1 MARPLAKSPLVLFAL
16 CLWILACSASLA
28 EDDEIQKGK
37 YQKEISFAEK
47 AVETAKRIWGPEEP
61 ATADA
66 LDDLGL
72 LLKKA
77 GNYAKAEPLFQE
89 ALRIRQKVFGSE
101 NPSTANSLNNLAV
114 LYQAMHEYAK
124 AEPLYQEALRICR
137 KVLGSENPSTALSLS
152 NLAFLYK
159 AMGEYAKAEPLYQE
173 ALRIRQKVLGFEHP
187 NTAKSLNNLA
197 LLYVDMSE
205 YTRAE
210 PLYQEALRIR
220 QKVLGSE
227 HPDTAT
233 SLNNLAGLY
242 MDTGEY
248 TKAEPLYQE
257 ALRIRQKVL
266 GAENPETATS
276 LNELGTLYHHM
287 GQYTKAESLYQET
300 LRIRQKV
307 LGSENPETL
316 ASLNNLASLYHA
328 TGEYAKAEPLLQEAL
343 RICQKVL
350 GPEHPSTARSLSNL
364 GVLYKD
370 MGEYAKAEPLLQE
383 ALRINQEALGPQD
396 RISAI
401 SLNNLASL
409 YQAMGEY
416 AKAEPL
422 AQEAL
427 RIRQKVLGS
436 ENPETATSLGNLASL
451 YKDMGEYAKA
461 EPLAQEVLRIQQKVL
476 GSEHR
481 DTATS
486 LGNLAELY
494 KDMGECAKAEPL
506 LQEALRIDQK
516 VLGSENP
523 DTVTSLN
530 NLAGLYEDV
539 GEYAKAEPL
548 YQEALRIKQ
557 KLFGAENP
565 STARSINN
573 LAYLYQDMGEYAK
586 AEPLYQEALRIKQKL
601 FGAEH
606 PDTATSLNNLA
617 LLYDDMGEYAKAE
630 PLYLEALRID
640 QKVLGAEDRQTA
652 VSLNNLASLYKR
664 MGQYAKAE
672 PLYQKALRIWQ
683 EVLGPEHP
691 DTATG
696 FENLAYLEFDL
707 GRIGEATALARQASA
722 AQLTILSKIFSFTS
736 EQQRLAYLDIFSPYS
751 LFPILKG
758 TETDLA
764 TAVLRY
770 KGVVL
775 DSIVEDRLLAE
786 ASQKSE
792 DQKLVEQLN
801 LDKGQLGQLLL
812 QPAQRLTAETNQ
824 RIEALEGDV
833 EKIESELAQHVA
845 GLGKARHALGVRVE
859 QVQATIPN
867 DGALIEYLRYPRY
880 LGKGKWERGYG
891 AIVLFSKGAPLWI
904 PLSKANEI
912 EHLVRR
918 YSNLVR
924 GSPEEEELSAN
935 LQALYEA
942 LWAPIDQALPSQTKR
957 IIISPDGQLNFIS
970 FATLLAKDKQ
980 FLAEKY
986 SVEYV
991 ASGRDLLRE
1000 LKPSTVKE
1008 VVLFANPDFG
1018 LASKPML
1025 AVADNGSSEPGV
1037 MPAGKKKRD
1046 LADEIENWRFGSLNG
1061 TQKENDELIKKF
1073 VGWGW
1078 TPSDFTAKEATKE
1091 AVRKIHS
1098 PYILHLATH
1107 GFFAKEDPTATQS
1120 EPESPSINDRQSVT
1134 KSKFFKNPMHRS
1146 GLALAGAQ
1154 TTIETWKRDE
1164 VPPVENDGIL
1174 TAEDVSTLD
1183 LKGTWLVTLSACD
1196 TGSGEARA
1204 GEGVMGLRRGFIQAG
1219 AQNLLM
1225 TLWPISD
1232 EVTVQIMSDFYEAA
1246 HNTGNASEALAE
1258 VQRNWLLK
1266 LRTEKGLAQ
1275 AVNLAGPFIM
1285 SSQGVLKVN
1294 REGPRSNSQSLWF
1307 PARFPL
1313 CSPFMFSGRYKGF
1326 GITVLECVS
1335 HRNLGPGRTSIF
1347 GQRWPWAKTHLKIT
1361 ESSPRKRSTII
1372 VQPSDLVRPDY
1383 STIACRSIWP
1393 TGRIRHFAYR
1403 AGSSAQ
1409 YNSFSCS
1416 SRSVN
1421 RGSKRSPNQCRTA
1434 KLALL
1439 TLCMSPVS
1447 AVRTMS
1453 DVLRYQISNT

>member
-1 MARPLAKSPLVLFAL
+1 
-16 CLWILACSASLA
+16 
-28 EDDEIQKGK
+28 
-37 YQKEISFAEK
+37 
-47 AVETAKRIWGPEEP
+47 
-61 ATADA
+61 
-66 LDDLGL
+66 
-72 LLKKA
+72 
-77 GNYAKAEPLFQE
+77 
-89 ALRIRQKVFGSE
+89 
-101 NPSTANSLNNLAV
+101 
-114 LYQAMHEYAK
+114 
-124 AEPLYQEALRICR
+124 
-137 KVLGSENPSTALSLS
+137 
-152 NLAFLYK
+152 
-159 AMGEYAKAEPLYQE
+159 MGEYAKAEPLCQE
-173 ALRIRQKVLGFEHP
+173 ALRITQKVRGP
-187 NTAKSLNNLA
+187 
-197 LLYVDMSE
+197 
-205 YTRAE
+205 
-210 PLYQEALRIR
+210 
-220 QKVLGSE
+220 E
-227 HPDTAT
+227 HPDT
-233 SLNNLAGLY
+233 
-242 MDTGEY
+242 
-248 TKAEPLYQE
+248 
-257 ALRIRQKVL
+257 
-266 GAENPETATS
+266 
-276 LNELGTLYHHM
+276 
-287 GQYTKAESLYQET
+287 
-300 LRIRQKV
+300 
-307 LGSENPETL
+307 
-316 ASLNNLASLYHA
+316 
-328 TGEYAKAEPLLQEAL
+328 
-343 RICQKVL
+343 
-350 GPEHPSTARSLSNL
+350 
-364 GVLYKD
+364 
-370 MGEYAKAEPLLQE
+370 
-383 ALRINQEALGPQD
+383 
-396 RISAI
+396 AI
-401 SLNNLASL
+401 SLNNLAKL
-409 YQAMGEY
+409 Y
-416 AKAEPL
+416 
-422 AQEAL
+422 
-427 RIRQKVLGS
+427 S
-436 ENPETATSLGNLASL
+436 
-451 YKDMGEYAKA
+451 
-461 EPLAQEVLRIQQKVL
+461 
-476 GSEHR
+476 
-481 DTATS
+481 DT
-486 LGNLAELY
+486 
-494 KDMGECAKAEPL
+494 
-506 LQEALRIDQK
+506 
-516 VLGSENP
+516 
-523 DTVTSLN
+523 
-530 NLAGLYEDV
+530 

-557 KLFGAENP
+557 KVLGAEDP
-565 STARSINN
+565 STATSINN
-573 LAYLYQDMGEYAK
+573 LAGLYQDMGEYAK
-586 AEPLYQEALRIKQKL
+586 AEPLYQEALRIKQKVLGPEHPGTALGLNNLANLYKGMGAYSKAEPL
-601 FGAEH
+601 FQEALDIFRKVRGPEH

-617 LLYDDMGEYAKAE
+617 ALYEDMGEYAKAE
-630 PLYLEALRID
+630 PLCQEALRID
-640 QKVLGAEDRQTA
+640 QKVLGAEDPRTA
-652 VSLNNLASLYKR
+652 VSLNNLAYLYKR

-691 DTATG
+691 DTVKG
-696 FENLAYLEFDL
+696 LENLAYLEFDL

-722 AQLTILSKIFSFTS
+722 AQLTILSKILSFTS
-736 EQQRLAYLDIFSPYS
+736 EQQRLAYLDIFSPYG

-786 ASQKSE
+786 SSQKSE

-812 QPAQRLTAETNQ
+812 QPAQRLTAETSQ

-904 PLSKANEI
+904 PLGKANEI

-1037 MPAGKKKRD
+1037 MSAGKKKRD

-1078 TPSDFTAKEATKE
+1078 TTSDFTAKEATKE
-1091 AVRKIHS
+1091 ALLKIHS

-1107 GFFAKEDPTATQS
+1107 GFFAKEDAPAAQNEPQS
-1120 EPESPSINDRQSVT
+1120 SLNDGQTVT

-1154 TTIETWKRDE
+1154 TTIEAWKQDE

-1183 LKGTWLVTLSACD
+1183 LQRTWLVTLSACD

-1246 HNTGNASEALAE
+1246 HTSGYAPEALAK
-1258 VQRNWLLK
+1258 VQRDWLVK
-1266 LRTEKGLAQ
+1266 LRKEQGLAS
-1275 AVNLAGPFIM
+1275 AVSLAGPFIM
-1285 SSQGVLKVN
+1285 SFQGSLGLMSEPSVGPTSPLVAVAPSPTPSELLAAAQRDLDAKDFAKALDLFQQAADGGSATAMNNLGVLYRDGQGVAQDYGKA
-1294 REGPRSNSQSLWF
+1294 REWFQRAANAGDAAAMNHLGWLYDGGKDVAQDYDMARQWYQKAADAGNTDAMYNLGLLYRDGQGVAQDYDKASECFQKAAGAGDSDAMDNLGLLYRDGKGVARDYGKARDWFQKGADAGSTSAMKNLGRLYEDGKGVAKNYGKAREWFQKAVDAGDAGGMNSLGW
-1307 PARFPL
+1307 L
-1313 CSPFMFSGRYKGF
+1313 YEYGKGF
-1326 GITVLECVS
+1326 QDYDKAREWLKKAIAAGNTDAMT
-1335 HRNLGPGRTSIF
+1335 NLGMLYLDGHGVAQDYVKAREWLQKAIDAGNASAMTNLGWVYENGHGVGHDYVKACEWYQKAANAGDAFGMKFLAVMYENGYGVAQDYVKAREWYQRAADAGNIDAMINLGRLYLDGKGVPKDYGKAREWYQKAADADPNNTY
-1347 GQRWPWAKTHLKIT
+1347 AK
-1361 ESSPRKRSTII
+1361 
-1372 VQPSDLVRPDY
+1372 Q
-1383 STIACRSIWP
+1383 
-1393 TGRIRHFAYR
+1393 
-1403 AGSSAQ
+1403 
-1409 YNSFSCS
+1409 
-1416 SRSVN
+1416 
-1421 RGSKRSPNQCRTA
+1421 
-1434 KLALL
+1434 ALL
-1439 TLCMSPVS
+1439 RLEKRTLH
-1447 AVRTMS
+1447 
-1453 DVLRYQISNT
+1453 